1 MDRDHRPRLTVLDGS
16 RPTES
21 VEASGPD
28 RRDWAFLAGWATDTR
43 LMGVVCLSLTWAAG
57 PGETVRQFFYLDWIA
72 YGFDR
77 FEEVAAE
84 DGKRVR
90 ETEASF
96 AGGLGG
102 RKIPVTLREAVF
114 LVREAVK
121 LNDRLDLP
129 LPEEEEKY
137 AFLLEAPE
145 ILGAREAADLFGKIS
160 VSPRNEEEC
169 GNYYLMRCC
178 DRDRAGMAFLGGGTN
193 AGDPLAEAGFG
204 EDLPMTFYQ
213 NDMER
218 QADGSWLTRS
228 LISDQDNAYYLLRT
242 RMSFRRLADGRF
254 RTESC
259 QLVQSMGIS
268 GQEAWMNLLHPEY
281 IGVYRLAAAREAFG
295 RSATPLMA
303 RAVPIEEENGG
314 VTWMIYRQDNDHV
327 QKVPY
332 HLYDDLVGLY
342 HLTPLG
348 QLVAVS
354 HSNQDRLRLGMD
366 LGTGELA
373 DRLALEGSYAFSEP
387 VMNLFLES
395 GEEDFSA
402 FLATIGVEE

>member
-1 MDRDHRPRLTVLDGS
+1 
-16 RPTES
+16 
-21 VEASGPD
+21 
-28 RRDWAFLAGWATDTR
+28 
-43 LMGVVCLSLTWAAG
+43 
-57 PGETVRQFFYLDWIA
+57 
-72 YGFDR
+72 
-77 FEEVAAE
+77 
-84 DGKRVR
+84 
-90 ETEASF
+90 
-96 AGGLGG
+96 
-102 RKIPVTLREAVF
+102 
-114 LVREAVK
+114 
-121 LNDRLDLP
+121 
-129 LPEEEEKY
+129 
-137 AFLLEAPE
+137 
-145 ILGAREAADLFGKIS
+145 
-160 VSPRNEEEC
+160 
-169 GNYYLMRCC
+169 
-178 DRDRAGMAFLGGGTN
+178 
-193 AGDPLAEAGFG
+193 
-204 EDLPMTFYQ
+204 
-213 NDMER
+213 
-218 QADGSWLTRS
+218 
-228 LISDQDNAYYLLRT
+228 
-242 RMSFRRLADGRF
+242 
-254 RTESC
+254 
-259 QLVQSMGIS
+259 
-268 GQEAWMNLLHPEY
+268 MNLLHPEY